1 MSSYVAVAKYQ
12 CPVCLE
18 MHHYGAPL
26 LFDKRMQPIKEEHLF
41 LGHELC
47 ETHATLEDDGY
58 IFLVAIEEPT
68 SEVALDK
75 VIRTGDIV
83 TVRKEVAMDIF
94 GSDFKVGKHSM
105 VFIDTQVFEYIKTL
119 AGEIDEI

>member
-18 MHHYGAPL
+18 MHHHGAPL
-26 LFDKRMQPIKEEHLF
+26 LFDKGMKPIKEEHLF

-68 SEVALDK
+68 SEVTLDK

-105 VFIDTQVFEYIKTL
+105 ILIDAQSFNRLKTVL
-119 AGEIDEI
+119 GETDEI